1 MTGAPKSRRM
11 SGELSGENR
20 PDAPNWR
27 SYATPQRTPC
37 YSALLW
43 TEQLDPNPPNEKAAG
58 ICISKAGRSDDL
70 RPESRWTSGESSS
83 DLPAWLRAG
92 MLSVEG

>member
-1 MTGAPKSRRM
+1 MIDAPKSRRM

-20 PDAPNWR
+20 PDAPDWR
-27 SYATPQRTPC
+27 SHATRQRTPC
-37 YSALLW
+37 YSVRSI
-43 TEQLDPNPPNEKAAG
+43 TGQLDPNPPNEKTAG

-70 RPESRWTSGESSS
+70 RPDSRWTSGESSS

-92 MLSVEG
+92 MLSVGG